1 MEAVVFSF
9 AYRADHLQS
18 VWYSAR
24 PAAKYLLSSGRRRHW
39 PQKSEEELEEMVE
52 SLFMKCDVDELA
64 DLADTQNPKDMTAM
78 RAALPYVEQWR
89 LAKWATQV
97 NVQQGVAPST
107 ESVLQ
112 QYEAQRQQLPEAVR
126 PRAVGVPAQNSARV
140 WAHAWRVGSMVAS
153 EFGSKFLWKNCG
165 ARLWQNRTTSSRKIG
180 PGTPNCGPISGTQ
193 SVPVL
198 GTEFVL
204 NSGMRPRSPLAGA
217 VLVAPGFPSSTP
229 DLGTD
234 SVPKTGTLFGKL
246 SKFLNNFFV
255 FSAGLRSLAVVELSW
270 YSAARWQGG
279 LEDQLRRD
287 CHLFVPGRRQR
298 YSFCIEE
305 MFCRSDSEC
314 PSPQTTMLPHAR
326 RAYLRQD
333 RHSTALATSDYRK

>member
-140 WAHAWRVGSMVAS
+140 WAHAWRRRWGGKHGRIRVREQIPVEELRSKALAKPNNKFKKNWPRDPKLRSHFGNAERSCFGNGICAQFWYAASLPPSRGCIGGSWVS
-153 EFGSKFLWKNCG
+153 QLNPGSGHRF
-165 ARLWQNRTTSSRKIG
+165 RSQNR
-180 PGTPNCGPISGTQ
+180 NA
-193 SVPVL
+193 
-198 GTEFVL
+198 F
-204 NSGMRPRSPLAGA
+204 
-217 VLVAPGFPSSTP
+217 
-229 DLGTD
+229 
-234 SVPKTGTLFGKL
+234 
-246 SKFLNNFFV
+246 
-255 FSAGLRSLAVVELSW
+255 W
-270 YSAARWQGG
+270 
-279 LEDQLRRD
+279 
-287 CHLFVPGRRQR
+287 
-298 YSFCIEE
+298 
-305 MFCRSDSEC
+305 
-314 PSPQTTMLPHAR
+314 
-326 RAYLRQD
+326 
-333 RHSTALATSDYRK
+333 